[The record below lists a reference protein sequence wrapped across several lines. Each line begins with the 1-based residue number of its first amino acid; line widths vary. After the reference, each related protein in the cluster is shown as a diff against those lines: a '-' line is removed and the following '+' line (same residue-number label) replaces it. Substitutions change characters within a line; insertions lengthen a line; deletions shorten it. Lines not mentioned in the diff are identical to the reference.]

1 MSSVGPDKVRL
12 SELVAT
18 ISMGT
23 DLGLGQP
30 MEHVIRQTII
40 ALRMAEHLGLEVADR
55 TVVYYSGLLAWVGCH
70 TDAYEQAKW
79 FGDDIAVK
87 REAFKY
93 DTGKPGPMAAF
104 AIRSVGADRSLFQR
118 ARLWAALPIALHAGA
133 AVELKTHW
141 IGADH
146 LAQQLDLGDAVR
158 HSLKDSYE
166 RWDGRGPFGIRGDEI
181 GLPSRLVQLADVV
194 VAFLDMGGL
203 EAAVAV
209 ARRRSGTQF
218 DPVLVDLF
226 CANAEE
232 LTHHVDDTDNWAAI
246 VGAEPQLRSA
256 VSEQQLDRALEAIG
270 DFADVKSPFTIGHSR
285 AVAELAADAARCS
298 GMPEANVTRIRRA
311 GLLHDIGRLG
321 VSNAVWDKPG
331 RLTPAEMER
340 VRLHPYLTERML
352 AATPALAE
360 LGRIAVQHHERLDGS
375 GYPRGLSGHSITP
388 AGHLLGTADYYST
401 MLEPRPHRP
410 ALVREDA
417 GRRLQ
422 DAVRDG
428 RIDADAA
435 HAVLQAA
442 GSRADG
448 RGRGRGTIRHDW
460 PAGLTD
466 REVEVLRLLAIGRSN
481 TEIAALLHISKRT
494 AGTHI
499 EHIYTKIGATNRA
512 TAALFAMQHH
522 LMLDD

>member
-1 MSSVGPDKVRL
+1 MRL
-12 SELVAT
+12 AELVAT

-30 MEHVIRQTII
+30 MEHVIRQTIV
-40 ALRMAEHLGLEVADR
+40 ALRMAEQLHLETADR

-104 AIRSVGADRSLFQR
+104 AIRSVGSGRPPFQR
-118 ARLWAALPIALHAGA
+118 ARLWASLPIALRHGA

-146 LAQQLDLGDAVR
+146 LAQQLGLGDAVR
-158 HSLKDSYE
+158 DSLKDSYE
-166 RWDGRGPFGIRGDEI
+166 RWDGRGPFGIRGHAI
-181 GLPSRLVQLADVV
+181 GLASRLIQLADVI
-194 VAFLDMGGL
+194 VAFLDMGGQQ
-203 EAAVAV
+203 AAVAV
-209 ARRRSGTQF
+209 ARQRSGTQF

-226 CANAEE
+226 CTNADE
-232 LTHHVDDTDNWAAI
+232 LTHHLDDLDNWAAI
-246 VGAEPQLRSA
+246 VGAEPQLGAA
-256 VSEQQLDRALEAIG
+256 VSQERLDRALEAMG
-270 DFADVKSPFTIGHSR
+270 EFADVKSPFTIGHSR
-285 AVAELAADAARCS
+285 SVADLAGEAARRS
-298 GMPEANVTRIRRA
+298 GMAETDATRIRRA

-321 VSNAVWDKPG
+321 VPNSIWDKPG
-331 RLTPAEMER
+331 KLTPAEMER

-352 AATPALAE
+352 AGTPTLAE

-375 GYPRGLSGHSITP
+375 GYPRGLAGDSITA
-388 AGHLLGTADYYST
+388 AGRILAAADYYST

-410 ALVREDA
+410 ALARDDA
-417 GRRLQ
+417 ARLLQ
-422 DAVRDG
+422 DGVRDG

-435 HAVLQAA
+435 HAILQAA
-442 GSRADG
+442 GGRADRW
-448 RGRGRGTIRHDW
+448 RGDSGARRGDW

-466 REVEVLRLLAIGRSN
+466 REVQVLRLLALGRSN
-481 TEIAALLHISKRT
+481 KQIGAGLDITRRT
-494 AGTHI
+494 VGSHV

-512 TAALFAMQHH
+512 TAALFAMRHH
-522 LMLDD
+522 LMQDP

>member
-1 MSSVGPDKVRL
+1 MRL

-40 ALRMAEHLGLEVADR
+40 ALRMAEYLHLEVADR

-93 DTGKPGPMAAF
+93 DTGKPGQMAAF

-118 ARLWAALPIALHAGA
+118 ARLWAALPIALRDGA

-141 IGADH
+141 LGADH
-146 LAQQLDLGDAVR
+146 LARQLGLGDAVR
-158 HSLKDSYE
+158 RSLKDSYE

-194 VAFLDMGGL
+194 VAFLDMGGVQ
-203 EAAVAV
+203 ASVAV

-226 CANAEE
+226 CANADE
-232 LTHHVDDTDNWAAI
+232 LTHQLDDMDNWPAI
-246 VGAEPQLRSA
+246 VGAEPQLGVA
-256 VSEQQLDRALEAIG
+256 VSGQQLDRALEAIG

-285 AVAELAADAARCS
+285 AVADLAGEAARCS
-298 GMPEANVTRIRRA
+298 GMPEANVIRIRRA

-321 VSNAVWDKPG
+321 VSNSVWDKPG

-375 GYPRGLSGHSITP
+375 GYPRGLSGTSITP
-388 AGHLLGTADYYST
+388 SGGLLAAADYYCT

-410 ALVREDA
+410 ALPREDA
-417 GRRLQ
+417 GRLLQ
-422 DAVRDG
+422 EAVRDG
-428 RIDADAA
+428 RIDTDAA

-442 GSRADG
+442 DSRADG
-448 RGRGRGTIRHDW
+448 RGRGRGPIRHDW

-466 REVEVLRLLAIGRSN
+466 REVQVLRLLAVGRSN
-481 TEIAALLHISKRT
+481 TETAALLHISRRT

-512 TAALFAMQHH
+512 TAALFAMQHR